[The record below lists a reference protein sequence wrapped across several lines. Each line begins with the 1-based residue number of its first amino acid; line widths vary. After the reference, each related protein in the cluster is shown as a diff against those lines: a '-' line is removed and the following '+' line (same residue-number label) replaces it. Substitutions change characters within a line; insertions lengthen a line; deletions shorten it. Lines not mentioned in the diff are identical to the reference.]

1 MGVVLSIAA
10 IAFTAYSASASAL
23 QPSFDEDMIIDVD
36 DMLLEELIV
45 PFGTDVDI
53 EASGCLPHWMGP
65 EGINITVTNNNDLAK
80 GYDVFVYNGV
90 VEIEETPE
98 FTFPEEDTWS
108 DSELLFSEDTFE
120 FQYRGTF
127 DTPSAA
133 VLRVKITEGPLVL
146 LIDEEDDFMPEANVI
161 FDEEI
166 TVCEYDANEMLSE
179 AAEEYAAAEALAE
192 AEAQAQAA
200 AEAQAEAEAQA
211 QAAAEALAQ
220 AEAQAAAEALAEA
233 EAAAHAEAE
242 AAAEAL
248 AEAEAAEEEAAE
260 ALAEAEAA
268 EEALEA
274 DLAAAEQS
282 AADAED
288 ALEAMIDAV
297 SVDVEDYSTELEQDS
312 QIGGDEISGN
322 SQPLVD
328 GESAIGE
335 LTEGDSDDSGL
346 SIAMI
351 LLVTIIGVTG
361 IGSAGVALQ
370 KMNR

>member
-36 DMLLEELIV
+36 DVLFPEELI
-45 PFGTDVDI
+45 PLFGTDVDV
-53 EASGCLPHWMGP
+53 EATGCLPHFAGP
-65 EGINITVTNNNDLAK
+65 EGIDITITNNNEFPK
-80 GYDVFVYNGV
+80 SYEVFVYDGV
-90 VEIEETPE
+90 VEVEQTPE
-98 FTFPEEDTWS
+98 FTFPEEATGS
-108 DSELLFSEDTFE
+108 DSEFIFPGESHEFPRYIGPLFAPESPT
-120 FQYRGTF
+120 
-127 DTPSAA
+127 
-133 VLRVKITEGPLVL
+133 VVRVQITESLPVL
-146 LIDEEDDFMPEANVI
+146 LIDAEDDVIVEADVI

-166 TVCEYDANEMLSE
+166 IVCEYDADEMLSE
-179 AAEEYAAAEALAE
+179 AAEEFAAAEALAE
-192 AEAQAQAA
+192 A
-200 AEAQAEAEAQA
+200 QAEAEA
-211 QAAAEALAQ
+211 AE
-220 AEAQAAAEALAEA
+220 EALAEA
-233 EAAAHAEAE
+233 EA
-242 AAAEAL
+242 
-248 AEAEAAEEEAAE
+248 AAE

-322 SQPLVD
+322 SQTLVD

-335 LTEGDSDDSGL
+335 IAEGKSDNSGL
-346 SIAMI
+346 SVGMI
-351 LLVTIIGVTG
+351 ILVTLIGVVG
-361 IGSAGVALQ
+361 IASAGIALE
-370 KMNR
+370 RIAR

>member
-65 EGINITVTNNNDLAK
+65 EGINITVTNNNDLVK

-108 DSELLFSEDTFE
+108 DSELLFSEETFE

-166 TVCEYDANEMLSE
+166 TVCQYDADEMLSE

-192 AEAQAQAA
+192 AEA
-200 AEAQAEAEAQA
+200 EAE
-211 QAAAEALAQ
+211 
-220 AEAQAAAEALAEA
+220 AAAEALAEA
-233 EAAAHAEAE
+233 EAQAEAEAE

-248 AEAEAAEEEAAE
+248 AEAEAAAE
-260 ALAEAEAA
+260 ALAV
-268 EEALEA
+268 
-274 DLAAAEQS
+274 DLAAAEQA
-282 AADAED
+282 AADAENT
-288 ALEAMIDAV
+288 LEAMSDGV
-297 SVDVEDYSTELEQDS
+297 SVDVDDYSTEVKQDS
-312 QIGGDEISGN
+312 DTETDVISSN

-335 LTEGDSDDSGL
+335 ITEGNSDDSGL
-346 SIAMI
+346 SVGMI
-351 LLVTIIGVTG
+351 LLVTIIGALG
-361 IGSAGVALQ
+361 IGSAGVALH

>member
-23 QPSFDEDMIIDVD
+23 QPSFDEDMIIDLD
-36 DMLLEELIV
+36 EMIPEELIV
-45 PFGTDVDI
+45 LFGTDVDV
-53 EASGCLPHWMGP
+53 EATGCLPHFAGP
-65 EGINITVTNNNDLAK
+65 EGIDITITNNNEFPK
-80 GYDVFVYNGV
+80 IYEVFVYDGV

-192 AEAQAQAA
+192 AEA
-200 AEAQAEAEAQA
+200 
-211 QAAAEALAQ
+211 
-220 AEAQAAAEALAEA
+220 
-233 EAAAHAEAE
+233 
-242 AAAEAL
+242 
-248 AEAEAAEEEAAE
+248 EAEAAEEALAEAA
-260 ALAEAEAA
+260 ALAQAEAEAA
-268 EEALEA
+268 EEAL
-274 DLAAAEQS
+274 AAAEQ
-282 AADAED
+282 AALDAEN

-297 SVDVEDYSTELEQDS
+297 AVDVEDYSTELEEGSDTET
-312 QIGGDEISGN
+312 DLISSN
-322 SQPLVD
+322 SQPLVE

-335 LTEGDSDDSGL
+335 LTEGKSDDSGL
-346 SIAMI
+346 SIGMI

-361 IGSAGVALQ
+361 IASAGVALQ
-370 KMNR
+370 KMYR

>member
-1 MGVVLSIAA
+1 MKTIKRMKRIVKMGVVLSIAA

-36 DMLLEELIV
+36 DVLFPEELI
-45 PFGTDVDI
+45 PLFGTDVDI

-146 LIDEEDDFMPEANVI
+146 LIDEEDDFMPEVNVI

-166 TVCEYDANEMLSE
+166 IVCEYDADEMLSE

-192 AEAQAQAA
+192 AEA
-200 AEAQAEAEAQA
+200 EAE
-211 QAAAEALAQ
+211 
-220 AEAQAAAEALAEA
+220 AAAEALAEA
-233 EAAAHAEAE
+233 EAAAQAEAE

-248 AEAEAAEEEAAE
+248 AEAEALAQ
-260 ALAEAEAA
+260 AEAEAA
-268 EEALEA
+268 EEAL
-274 DLAAAEQS
+274 AAAEQ
-282 AADAED
+282 AALDAEN

-297 SVDVEDYSTELEQDS
+297 AVDVEDYSTDLEEGSDTET
-312 QIGGDEISGN
+312 DVISSN
-322 SQPLVD
+322 SQPLVE

-335 LTEGDSDDSGL
+335 LTEGKSDNSGL
-346 SIAMI
+346 SVGMI
-351 LLVTIIGVTG
+351 ILMTLIGVVG
-361 IGSAGVALQ
+361 IASAGIALE
-370 KMNR
+370 RIAR

>member
-1 MGVVLSIAA
+1 MKTIKRMKRIVKMGVVLSIAA

-36 DMLLEELIV
+36 DVLFPEELI
-45 PFGTDVDI
+45 PLFGTDVDV
-53 EASGCLPHWMGP
+53 EATGCLPHFAGP
-65 EGINITVTNNNDLAK
+65 EGIDITITNNNEFPK
-80 GYDVFVYNGV
+80 SYEVFVYDGV
-90 VEIEETPE
+90 VEVEQTPE
-98 FTFPEEDTWS
+98 FTFPEEATGS
-108 DSELLFSEDTFE
+108 DSEFIFPGESHEFPRYIGPLFAPESPT
-120 FQYRGTF
+120 
-127 DTPSAA
+127 
-133 VLRVKITEGPLVL
+133 VVRVQITESLPVL
-146 LIDEEDDFMPEANVI
+146 LIDAEDDVIVEADVI

-166 TVCEYDANEMLSE
+166 IVCEYDADEMLSE
-179 AAEEYAAAEALAE
+179 AAEEFAAAEALAE
-192 AEAQAQAA
+192 AQ
-200 AEAQAEAEAQA
+200 
-211 QAAAEALAQ
+211 
-220 AEAQAAAEALAEA
+220 
-233 EAAAHAEAE
+233 
-242 AAAEAL
+242 
-248 AEAEAAEEEAAE
+248 AEAEAAEE

-335 LTEGDSDDSGL
+335 IAEGKSDNSGL
-346 SIAMI
+346 SVGMI
-351 LLVTIIGVTG
+351 ILVTLIGVVG
-361 IGSAGVALQ
+361 IASAGIALE
-370 KMNR
+370 RIAR